1 MIVILKGKKLN
12 IKKLLGKRIKE
23 IRKSKNLTQDK
34 VAEIINIETTSLSNI
49 ENGKYYPTADNLEKI
64 IKVLDIQPYK
74 LFQFEHLAPNDDL
87 QKEIVD
93 LLNKNPERIKD
104 IYKIVKA
111 LLD

>member
-1 MIVILKGKKLN
+1 MKGNKLN

-34 VAEIINIETTSLSNI
+34 VAEMIDIETTSLSNI

-64 IKVLDIQPYK
+64 IKVLDIKPYK
-74 LFQFEHLAPNDDL
+74 LFQFEHLAQKEDL
-87 QKEIVD
+87 QSEINE
-93 LLNKNPERIKD
+93 LLNKNPEKITD